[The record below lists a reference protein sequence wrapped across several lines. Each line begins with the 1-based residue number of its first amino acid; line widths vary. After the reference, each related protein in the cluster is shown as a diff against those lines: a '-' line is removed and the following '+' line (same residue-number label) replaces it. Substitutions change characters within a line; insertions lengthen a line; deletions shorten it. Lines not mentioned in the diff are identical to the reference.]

1 MGKTDYTK
9 RIITELTGHQPGQG
23 KTESLAK
30 RVPVSMRLA
39 GLAAVG
45 VITLGIIVW
54 SLLPYGKTGAVDCAF
69 RIPDPDGPQPAVYG
83 DAVVRNTCV
92 ELERVVTNSAR
103 TLGLSNR
110 PPMPSDR
117 GMLFVYETTGEYCMW
132 MKDMRFSLDMLW
144 LNSRYEI
151 VSIKEN
157 VTPDTYPRSFCGPAD
172 AQYVV
177 EVNAGIIKAADL
189 RLGQRLNL

>member
-9 RIITELTGHQPGQG
+9 RIITELTGREPGQD
-23 KTESLAK
+23 KVENPLK

-39 GLAAVG
+39 GLAAVCL
-45 VITLGIIVW
+45 ITLGIIVW

-69 RIPDPDGPQPAVYG
+69 RIPDPDGPQPVVYG
-83 DAVVRNTCV
+83 DAVPRKTCMG
-92 ELERVVTNSAR
+92 LERAVTNSAR

-110 PPMPSDR
+110 PSMPADR
-117 GMLFVYETTGEYCMW
+117 GMLFVYDTTGEYCMW

-144 LNSRYEI
+144 LNSRHEI
-151 VSIKEN
+151 VSTKEN

-189 RLGQRLNL
+189 RLGQRLKL